1 MRFYALNQINKIRK
15 KLDNLDQNIRKKKK
29 HKNVLLIKT

>member
-15 KLDNLDQNIRKKKK
+15 KLDNLDQNIRKKE
-29 HKNVLLIKT
+29 NA